1 MKNYKRSL
9 AIITAA
15 FLAAAPIAVTGM
27 TAVAEGS
34 LGVINI
40 EDDTATTHT
49 YKAYPIITGTPDGA
63 GKLKDLAWAA
73 GFDSA
78 SFITALNTDATRTAL
93 GISTDREEVPNIA
106 SVDDAAKVLQNIPE
120 AKREALAKLVN
131 ENKGAAVATVLPY
144 NSTSKN
150 YTANVDDGWYLILDE
165 TDLTE
170 HPEVKVKSANILE
183 VTGTTNMKAKHNLPT
198 LDKVIDDG
206 SDDGTDVNTAAIGDA
221 ITYNIKLKVPNV
233 TGYDKY
239 YYVVEDTLSAGLT
252 YNKDMTVTING
263 DAINEDT
270 DGVGTSMTDGDF
282 YVTENNG
289 EIKVVFKDAAAFFKT
304 KEAGDDIVIT
314 YSATLNSN
322 AVITDAGNPNKA
334 KLVYSNDPNANA
346 DGTSEPGAPD
356 EPTSDSPTGETPEDE
371 VTTYTTAVKLF
382 KKDQSGNALTGAE
395 FTLTGEN
402 LVNVKVVS
410 GSSFVADADGTYY
423 LLKNDTYT
431 TSAPVTEGTGAN
443 ADLYQSTTQKYKKVD
458 TSGAFTEAAGST
470 GVKATVDSNG
480 FIVFSGL
487 KPGQYTLE
495 ETVVPEGYN
504 KADDITFT
512 ITANNPLTGPSH
524 WTSGNDNVTYIT
536 ADNAFYVEIEN
547 RYGATLPST
556 GGIGTKLFYI
566 FGSLLVVGSGVLLIT
581 KKRMNTKEN

>member
-1 MKNYKRSL
+1 MKSSL
-9 AIITAA
+9 E
-15 FLAAAPIAVTGM
+15 FLT
-27 TAVAEGS
+27 E
-34 LGVINI
+34 
-40 EDDTATTHT
+40 
-49 YKAYPIITGTPDGA
+49 
-63 GKLKDLAWAA
+63 
-73 GFDSA
+73 
-78 SFITALNTDATRTAL
+78 
-93 GISTDREEVPNIA
+93 
-106 SVDDAAKVLQNIPE
+106 SVDDAAKVLQNI
-120 AKREALAKLVN
+120 AADKREALAKLVAS
-131 ENKGAAVATVLPY
+131 NKGTAAATPLPY
-144 NSTSKN
+144 VSASSK
-150 YTANVDDGWYLILDE
+150 YTANVADGWYLILDE
-165 TDLTE
+165 TDLDENTA
-170 HPEVKVKSANILE
+170 VKVKSANILE

-198 LDKVIDDG
+198 LDKVIVEGDDEKEA
-206 SDDGTDVNTAAIGDA
+206 NTAAIGDV
-221 ITYNIKLKVPNV
+221 ITYNIKLKVPDV

-263 DAINEDT
+263 DEITEDT
-270 DGVGTSMTDGDF
+270 DGVGISMTDGDF

-289 EIKVVFKDAAAFFKT
+289 AIKVVFKDAEAFFKT

-504 KADDITFT
+504 KAADITFT
-512 ITANNPLTGPSH
+512 ITTDYRVDDPATTDVDESHALTGPSH
-524 WTSGNDNVTYIT
+524 WTSGDDNVTYSSD
-536 ADNAFYVEIEN
+536 DNAFYVEIEN